1 MIERQ
6 VVIRNRAGLHTRPAA
21 TLVKVAAKFKA
32 EFMIEKAGFEINGK
46 SIIGVMTLA
55 AEQGSELTL
64 RFDGEDEEE
73 GVPHRGAGRKV
84 LIIVLL
90 AVTLLLLSVIGG
102 VLYFFGLLDPILGI
116 EETVPEGEETQI
128 KGQVFYKLEDFTLNL
143 STEGQKS
150 QFMKVGITIVLMN
163 EAEIAR
169 VEALTPRIQDNV
181 TAFLREL
188 KAEELAGSANFQR
201 LRQNILLRVRTA
213 VAPTEVTNV
222 LFHSALVQ

>member
-1 MIERQ
+1 
-6 VVIRNRAGLHTRPAA
+6 
-21 TLVKVAAKFKA
+21 
-32 EFMIEKAGFEINGK
+32 
-46 SIIGVMTLA
+46 
-55 AEQGSELTL
+55 
-64 RFDGEDEEE
+64 
-73 GVPHRGAGRKV
+73 
-84 LIIVLL
+84 
-90 AVTLLLLSVIGG
+90 
-102 VLYFFGLLDPILGI
+102 
-116 EETVPEGEETQI
+116 
-128 KGQVFYKLEDFTLNL
+128 
-143 STEGQKS
+143 
-150 QFMKVGITIVLMN
+150 MKVGITIVLMN